1 MNKKIL
7 LVSLLLAPMAVLA
20 QQQPPN
26 AQHHQKQRGTDIKE
40 PKYELSKDKFNE
52 LKSVAITSIDR
63 RMELLRKEKQCIQ
76 SAQERPDLKK
86 CLQEAQE
93 YRKKMME
100 DFKER
105 REQIKN
111 Q

>member
-1 MNKKIL
+1 MIKKFIL
-7 LVSLLLAPMAVLA
+7 SVLIVTPIVAIA
-20 QQQPPN
+20 QPIS
-26 AQHHQKQRGTDIKE
+26 QHSKQTKGTDIRE

-52 LKSVAITSIDR
+52 LKSVAVSSIDR
-63 RMELLRKEKQCIQ
+63 RIELLKKERVCIQ
-76 SAQERPDLKK
+76 NAQERPDLKR

-100 DFKER
+100 DLQER
-105 REQIKN
+105 REQIKK